1 MDTWK
6 QKVFNRVVISGR
18 MTNHDVSR
26 ADEDIVGDALVH
38 KEAFALLVHRY
49 QERLARYL
57 RRLGVMRRED
67 MEDVLQNVFLKT
79 YRNLNEF
86 DRQLKFSSWIYRI
99 THNEAMSFFRS
110 NASRPEGHPV
120 DDAELV
126 LEQLRGHADTSME
139 AELGLNASQ
148 LSEGLKKLEAKYRDV
163 IVLRYFEE
171 REYTEISDILRIPTG
186 TVATLLNRAKKRLRE
201 VLSHLA

>member
-1 MDTWK
+1 
-6 QKVFNRVVISGR
+6 
-18 MTNHDVSR
+18 MTNHDVTR

-38 KEAFALLVHRY
+38 KEAFALLVLRY

-120 DDAELV
+120 DDAEAV
-126 LEQLRGHADTSME
+126 LDQLRGHDDTSMQ
-139 AELGLNASQ
+139 AELGLNAEQ
-148 LSEGLKKLEAKYRDV
+148 LSRAMKKLEAKYRDV
-163 IVLRYFEE
+163 IVLRYYEE
-171 REYTEISDILRIPTG
+171 REYAEISDILRIPTG
-186 TVATLLNRAKKRLRE
+186 TVATLLSRAKKRLRE
-201 VLSHLA
+201 ILSHIA

>member
-1 MDTWK
+1 
-6 QKVFNRVVISGR
+6 
-18 MTNHDVSR
+18 MTNHDVTR

-38 KEAFALLVHRY
+38 KEAFALLVLRY

-99 THNEAMSFFRS
+99 THNEAMSFFSIKRFTS
-110 NASRPEGHPV
+110 GRASGRRCGGG
-120 DDAELV
+120 A
-126 LEQLRGHADTSME
+126 
-139 AELGLNASQ
+139 
-148 LSEGLKKLEAKYRDV
+148 
-163 IVLRYFEE
+163 
-171 REYTEISDILRIPTG
+171 
-186 TVATLLNRAKKRLRE
+186 
-201 VLSHLA
+201 

>member
-1 MDTWK
+1 
-6 QKVFNRVVISGR
+6 

-26 ADEDIVGDALVH
+26 ADEDIVGDALVQ

-49 QERLARYL
+49 QERLTRYL
-57 RRLGVMRRED
+57 RRLGVFKRED
-67 MEDVLQNVFLKT
+67 MEDILQNVFLKT

-86 DRQLKFSSWIYRI
+86 DRKLKFSSWIYRI

-110 NASRPEGHPV
+110 TSSRPEGHPV

-126 LEQLRGHADTSME
+126 LEQLSGSADTSME

-148 LSEGLKKLEAKYRDV
+148 LTEAMKKLEAKYRDV

-171 REYTEISDILRIPTG
+171 REYAEISDILRIPTG
-186 TVATLLNRAKKRLRE
+186 TVATLLSRAKKRLRE
-201 VLSHLA
+201 TLSHLA

>member
-1 MDTWK
+1 
-6 QKVFNRVVISGR
+6 

-26 ADEDIVGDALVH
+26 ADEDIVGDALVQ
-38 KEAFALLVHRY
+38 KEAFALLVLRY

-67 MEDVLQNVFLKT
+67 MEDLLQNVFLKT

-86 DRQLKFSSWIYRI
+86 DRRLKFSSWIYRI

-110 NASRPEGHPV
+110 TSSRPEGHPV

-126 LEQLRGHADTSME
+126 LEQLSGSADTSME
-139 AELGLNASQ
+139 TELGLNASQ
-148 LSEGLKKLEAKYRDV
+148 LTEALKKLEAKYRDV

-171 REYTEISDILRIPTG
+171 REYAEISDILRIPTG
-186 TVATLLNRAKKRLRE
+186 TVATLLSRAKKRLRDT
-201 VLSHLA
+201 LSHLA

>member
-1 MDTWK
+1 MDGEK
-6 QKVFNRVVISGR
+6 QKVFNSVVSIGR

-26 ADEDIVGDALVH
+26 ADEDIVGDALVQ

-49 QERLARYL
+49 QERLARYM
-57 RRLGVMRRED
+57 RRLGVLRRED

-86 DRQLKFSSWIYRI
+86 DRRLKFSSWIYRI

-110 NASRPEGHPV
+110 TSSRPEGHPV

-126 LEQLRGHADTSME
+126 LEQLSGQSDTSME
-139 AELGLNASQ
+139 AELGLNATQ
-148 LSEGLKKLEAKYRDV
+148 LTEALKKLEAKYRDV

-171 REYTEISDILRIPTG
+171 REYAEISDILRLPTG

-201 VLSHLA
+201 QLSHLA

>member
-1 MDTWK
+1 
-6 QKVFNRVVISGR
+6 

-26 ADEDIVGDALVH
+26 ADEDIVGDALAH

-49 QERLARYL
+49 EERLARYL

-86 DRQLKFSSWIYRI
+86 DRGLKFSSWIYRI

-126 LEQLRGHADTSME
+126 LEQLSSHSDASME
-139 AELGLNASQ
+139 AELGLNAEQ
-148 LSEGLKKLEAKYRDV
+148 LSRAMKKLEAKYRDV

-171 REYTEISDILRIPTG
+171 REYAEISDILRIPTG
-186 TVATLLNRAKKRLRE
+186 TVATLLSRAKKRLRE
-201 VLSHLA
+201 NLSHIA